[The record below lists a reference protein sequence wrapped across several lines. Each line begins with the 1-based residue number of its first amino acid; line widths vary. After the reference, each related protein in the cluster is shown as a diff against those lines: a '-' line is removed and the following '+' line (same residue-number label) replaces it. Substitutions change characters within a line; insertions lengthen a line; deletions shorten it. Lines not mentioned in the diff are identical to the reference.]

1 MISQKSKYA
10 LRALRALA
18 RMHPEAPLPISVIAS
33 RESIPKKFLEQILL
47 ELKRAGFVAS
57 RRGQRGGYLL
67 LRRPDEITFG
77 AILRTTEGPLVPVAC
92 LANGGYC
99 RDCRDKKQCTVRR
112 VFARIAFV
120 YGEILDNTTLADLLD
135 ASSEGAIDGPIA
147 IKNLVANKIH

>member
-18 RMHPEAPLPISVIAS
+18 RMHPEAPLPISAIAS
-33 RESIPKKFLEQILL
+33 RENIPKKFLEQILL

-67 LRRPDEITFG
+67 LGRPDEITFG

-99 RDCRDKKQCTVRR
+99 RDCLDKKQCTVRR
-112 VFARIAFV
+112 VFARIAFI
-120 YGEILDNTTLADLLD
+120 YGEILDNTTLADILD
-135 ASSEGAIDGPIA
+135 TAPEGLIDGRIIA
-147 IKNLVANKIH
+147 KNPAANKIH

>member
-18 RMHPEAPLPISVIAS
+18 RMHAEAPMPISAIAS
-33 RESIPKKFLEQILL
+33 RENIPKKFLEQILL

-67 LRRPDEITFG
+67 LGRPHEITFG
-77 AILRTTEGPLVPVAC
+77 AILRTTEGPLAPVAC

-99 RDCRDKKQCTVRR
+99 PDCRDKKQCTVRL
-112 VFARIAFV
+112 VFGQIALA
-120 YGEILDNTTLADLLD
+120 YGEVLDNTTLADILGEPDERLI
-135 ASSEGAIDGPIA
+135 EGQIVE
-147 IKNLVANKIH
+147 KSRQQ